1 MANFPNPYTGYPYP
15 NLYYNPTNPY
25 QVQGPTQ
32 TYARADGTAPN
43 PIMVVW
49 ARGEAGANAY
59 PVGAGQTAF
68 VFDSDPDKQTFYVKS
83 TDIRGVQQ
91 PLEIYDYHK
100 REAVPSADESKKS
113 EIEELNEKIENLTK
127 LVEDFIK

>member
-1 MANFPNPYTGYPYP
+1 MAYFPNPYAGYP
-15 NLYYNPTNPY
+15 NFYYNPTNPY

-100 REAVPSADESKKS
+100 REAVPTADESKKS